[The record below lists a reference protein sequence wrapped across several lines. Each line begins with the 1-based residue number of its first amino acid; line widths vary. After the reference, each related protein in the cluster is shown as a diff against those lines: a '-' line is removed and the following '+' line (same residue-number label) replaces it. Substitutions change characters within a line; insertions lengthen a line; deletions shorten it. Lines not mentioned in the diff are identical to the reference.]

1 MNKVMW
7 KDLFKDYI
15 LERGIDY
22 FNRNFI
28 ENVYVKDNIIK
39 STVCGTK
46 EYKVEIVTDNEAII
60 DLSCNCPY
68 ADSGENCKHMAAV
81 LSYLESKENALAGQ
95 DRGESIGKLVEAVD
109 TSIVKEFL
117 IDVLRNDYKLLNR
130 FKSKLKSDISPT
142 DMAGYKNQIS
152 NVFRKYAGRHGFID
166 YRNATYFI
174 SELQETLDTD
184 IQSMVNNNQLQEA
197 FELTNYIFIRV
208 GNQDMDD
215 SDGGTG
221 QIANSCLDIWQ
232 EILYKCDIKLK
243 GEMFNWFITHLNGS
257 VIDYMEAYIE
267 QIIFDDFKEEEFV
280 TNKSVF
286 LDNKINEYKKETN
299 VWSNSYRL
307 GQLVLR
313 RIEILEERDVNP
325 NIIEAYCKENL
336 EINEIRKYYI
346 DLCINR
352 KDYDMAIKLLKE
364 GRDKAKDSPGLIIS
378 YSLTLKDLY
387 KQIGKNILYE
397 EELWALVLNYKAS
410 DLDLYK
416 ELKSIYSDEEW
427 MKEREK
433 VFSKLASNRGI
444 DKFYELEGLYDRLLE
459 LVVRSHGL
467 YMVTE
472 YEKVLK
478 DIYPKEILSKYEN
491 IVKTMATNTSSRAHY
506 KEIVSI
512 LRRMNKYPDGKLKV
526 SEIVSEW
533 KTRHRN
539 RPAMMDEL
547 NKI

>member
-221 QIANSCLDIWQ
+221 EIADICLDIWQ
-232 EILYKCDIKLK
+232 EILYKCEIKLK

-286 LDNKINEYKKETN
+286 LDNKIIEYKKETN

-387 KQIGKNILYE
+387 KQIGKNKLYE

>member
-1 MNKVMW
+1 MW

-221 QIANSCLDIWQ
+221 EIADICLDIWQ
-232 EILYKCDIKLK
+232 EILYKCEIKLK

-364 GRDKAKDSPGLIIS
+364 GRDKAKDLPGLIIS

-387 KQIGKNILYE
+387 KQIGKNKLYE